1 MPDKILDRITLE
13 RRMANETQARNATET
28 QTTEA
33 IKGIE
38 LRLKALELKSKEM
51 SDKWG
56 WNSAPTA

>member
-1 MPDKILDRITLE
+1 
-13 RRMANETQARNATET
+13 MANETQARNATET